1 MCYRYTYPTYH
12 VIPTVTED
20 IDSVYERADMNN
32 QVGYGDEPAL
42 VIVDLQT
49 GFTDLE
55 SPLAGD
61 LSAVIERTNRL
72 LEAAHASDVPVVFTR
87 IVTKHEDASDLGVW
101 VEKIPSLRLLQID
114 SEWADIDPRLDI
126 EPTDHVLDKRQAS
139 AFHETE
145 LDSMLTHRGVDTV
158 VIAGATTS
166 GCIRA
171 TAVDA
176 CSHGYRAIVPENA
189 VGDRASD
196 PHDANLFDIDAKYG
210 DVRPVDEI
218 VDSLEAVR

>member
-1 MCYRYTYPTYH
+1 MA
-12 VIPTVTED
+12 ED

-42 VIVDLQT
+42 IVVDLQT